1 MNFKKILIII
11 LIIVL
16 ILSIPIVYVYS
27 KKYTIETFLY
37 LDNPK
42 LTLPSIKEPPTEIA
56 YQIPVPANQLS
67 DIQHRDLDT
76 DILRNVRVLANFSK
90 TDELDFY
97 QMYTIIKLLKDKEY
111 SFNYDL
117 SNVQKSFLLNAEKNI
132 HINSGAIQNVN
143 LELFTRIKIEL
154 ISAFNKLILD
164 NELYNNY
171 HPYIF
176 FKIINSNL
184 ISYNEKNYVFTI
196 RIGREYKYQQFT
208 LYFDIDV
215 LNKDKNYK
223 IKINKCE
230 VLGIPIPNDI
240 KFHENKKTTSNPDL
254 ALDTSNL
261 DIDVMP
267 FGNNKMF
274 ESSDT
279 KFIDLVETNDMSP
292 NYFNNDS
299 LASKVEDRIKQ
310 LSEDVYFNSH
320 KCFALV
326 NGKSVELTS
335 YKWPSF
341 CESYHPEVNQNGIW
355 DAPCQVDSDCPF
367 YKANKNYPND
377 FGKCDKNTGKCEMP
391 QGVIPLGFT
400 KYAKQEPDCYNCG
413 LDSVSNKCCGIQA
426 ELIKNKKVNYKSPD
440 YVFKGDNSI
449 RRKNANI
456 IESNGLNVNPSL

>member
-1 MNFKKILIII
+1 MNFKKLLIITI
-11 LIIVL
+11 IIVL
-16 ILSIPIVYVYS
+16 ILSIPIFYVYT

-37 LDNPK
+37 LDK
-42 LTLPSIKEPPTEIA
+42 TELTIPSIKEIPTDIS

-67 DIQHRDLDT
+67 DIQHRDIDT
-76 DILRNVRVLANFSK
+76 DILRNVRVLTNFSK

-111 SFNYDL
+111 SFNYD
-117 SNVQKSFLLNAEKNI
+117 SINVQKSYLLNSEKKLN
-132 HINSGAIQNVN
+132 INSGAIQNVN
-143 LELFTRIKIEL
+143 LELFNRIKLEL

-171 HPYIF
+171 HPYTF
-176 FKIINSNL
+176 FKLINSNL
-184 ISYNEKNYVFTI
+184 ISYNKNNYVFTVKL
-196 RIGREYKYQQFT
+196 GREYKYQQFT

-215 LNKDKNYK
+215 TNQDMNYK

-254 ALDTSNL
+254 ALDSSNL

-267 FGNNKMF
+267 LGDGKMF
-274 ESSDT
+274 QSPDT

-326 NGKSVELTS
+326 NGKSLELAS
-335 YKWPSF
+335 YKWPAF

-367 YKANKNYPND
+367 YQANKNYPND

-413 LDSVSNKCCGIQA
+413 LDSISNKCCGVQA
-426 ELIKNKKVNYKSPD
+426 ELIKNKTANYKSPD
-440 YVFKGDNSI
+440 YIFKGDNSL

-456 IESNGLNVNPSL
+456 IELNGLHVNPSL

>member
-1 MNFKKILIII
+1 M
-11 LIIVL
+11 
-16 ILSIPIVYVYS
+16 
-27 KKYTIETFLY
+27 
-37 LDNPK
+37 
-42 LTLPSIKEPPTEIA
+42 
-56 YQIPVPANQLS
+56 
-67 DIQHRDLDT
+67 
-76 DILRNVRVLANFSK
+76 
-90 TDELDFY
+90 
-97 QMYTIIKLLKDKEY
+97 
-111 SFNYDL
+111 
-117 SNVQKSFLLNAEKNI
+117 
-132 HINSGAIQNVN
+132 
-143 LELFTRIKIEL
+143 
-154 ISAFNKLILD
+154 
-164 NELYNNY
+164 
-171 HPYIF
+171 
-176 FKIINSNL
+176 
-184 ISYNEKNYVFTI
+184 
-196 RIGREYKYQQFT
+196 
-208 LYFDIDV
+208 
-215 LNKDKNYK
+215 NYK

-254 ALDTSNL
+254 ALDSSNL

-267 FGNNKMF
+267 LGDGKMF
-274 ESSDT
+274 QSPDT

-326 NGKSVELTS
+326 NGKSLELAS
-335 YKWPSF
+335 YKWPAF

-367 YKANKNYPND
+367 YQANKNYPND

-413 LDSVSNKCCGIQA
+413 LDSISNKCCGVQA
-426 ELIKNKKVNYKSPD
+426 ELIKNKTANYKSPD
-440 YVFKGDNSI
+440 YIFKGDNSL

-456 IESNGLNVNPSL
+456 IELNGLHVNPSL